1 MRKYTFINAK
11 IEKPRLIERILG
23 SIGPKSQD
31 YTKETHILTMAR
43 LLTAA
48 SVIMSFCRILTLV
61 LGPLVV
67 AFAAE
72 ALTLEQVPRIGLLR
86 PFSLSKQGHI
96 SIDTFR
102 KRIAGFGIQGGREHF
117 YRVPMGGRLS

>member
-1 MRKYTFINAK
+1 
-11 IEKPRLIERILG
+11 
-23 SIGPKSQD
+23 
-31 YTKETHILTMAR
+31 MAR

-48 SVIMSFCRILTLV
+48 SVIMSFCRILPFV

-96 SIDTFR
+96 RIDTFR
-102 KRIAGFGIQGGREHF
+102 KGLQDLGYREGENIF
-117 YRVPMGGRLS
+117 IEYRWAEGHPEQQQEMQNQKKRRMRYESSTN